1 MSYSSRD
8 REFSPRIIDEHRCT
22 ERDGLDGRCQLVRD
36 HSGQHVLQRDG
47 QQLAWPID
55 AQPHPEPPWAIG
67 GFPRDETQR
76 QNPRMP

>member
-8 REFSPRIIDEHRCT
+8 RESSPRIIDEHRCT
-22 ERDGLDGRCQLVRD
+22 ERDSLDGRCQLVRD

-76 QNPRMP
+76 QNPRMR